1 MKPSLVTGRTVS
13 LCLLSVLLACWGAS
27 AQSNTA
33 TVTGSVT
40 DSTSA
45 AIPGAG
51 VTIRNTG
58 TNWERKMQT
67 GADGVFTIVNLPP
80 GDYELLVDSDGF
92 RRYVKRGIVLQVGQI
107 LRSDVAL
114 ELGMVSESVSVDAS
128 IVAINTENGTIK
140 GDVIVQ
146 EEIQELPLAGRD
158 FTDLAFFTPGVV
170 PKAEG
175 GQGSGLNINGARA
188 SNTNFYVDGFDNRN
202 ARGAAAQTRPNID
215 ALQEFK
221 MEVSGYSAE
230 YGRMAGGI
238 LNMVLRSGTNK
249 FHGNVN
255 YFVRND
261 LLDARG
267 FFERD
272 KTILRQHQFA
282 GTMTGPII
290 RNRTFFLVSF
300 EGLRAKQEAT
310 RLSRVPTPLER
321 AGDYSQSVN
330 INGGQLYLF
339 DRLRSG
345 ACNARNR
352 AACFPGNI
360 VPASRFDPIGMKL
373 LSYFPLPNRDAGATG
388 FNYFAQTADI
398 DRWDSP
404 LFKID
409 HKIGQDNLAV
419 RYQMRR
425 NDTQNPFTGS
435 DLGTYGILIRDD
447 RSLGGVDYTHMFSST
462 FLMELRFGFSRNAAR
477 QHGRFAG
484 TNIASE
490 LGLPNLIPDGEAANN
505 PNLLDW
511 PQIFSGSNYP
521 QLGSGAN
528 MPVEFFVTDWQGGIK
543 FSWVKNRHNI
553 KFGYND
559 NFVQL
564 NQPYFNNQR
573 GTFRFVGNRTGH
585 SIADMQLGWLNNVT
599 RQAGFNR
606 NYWRQHARGAF
617 INDDWKATR
626 KLTLNLGLRWEVN
639 QAPHDKYDRMGS
651 YDPSIEK
658 LVISSDANAPSNYQE
673 LLDRTGL
680 RNVVVTA
687 ASVGR
692 GRSVVST
699 DWMNFSPRVGFAY
712 RVSDKNVLRGGYGI
726 FLSGDILNNL
736 RNNLSNQFPFAIN
749 QNFIGVNGTPNLVS
763 LQTPFP
769 TSRETLTG
777 TTTANGFTMDPKQSY
792 LQSWNLTVE
801 RELFGGTAIEMD
813 YRGSKGTHLQR
824 LYDYNQPLRDLAS
837 YVSGEGFARPIPEW
851 NAINIF
857 RTGSN
862 STYNAFNMSWRKRSR
877 GGLFWRVNYSLSKT
891 IDDASQ
897 VNGQSAGGF
906 AGALNSR
913 NLRLDRGRSDWDRR
927 HVFTM
932 VGSTN
937 LPFGRNRHWG
947 NSWTG
952 ITEAVLGGWQI
963 SGTATAYSGA
973 PFTVETVT
981 PNLNLGGSAR
991 PNRISNGA
999 VEANPALGRKGVEYP
1014 WYDLGA
1020 FESVPCYLE
1029 GNTNPP
1035 AGCAESKFGFQ
1046 PFAFGNS
1053 GRNILDGPGLFSTDL
1068 ALAKNFRVGEG
1079 HNLQLRVESFNVP
1092 NRPNF
1097 VITAPMTQ
1105 FDSLTGGLLS
1115 RVGGVGRG
1123 GGPRIFQYSLKY
1135 RF

>member
-1 MKPSLVTGRTVS
+1 MGSTSSRRPTLV
-13 LCLLSVLLACWGAS
+13 LCISMMLAAAGVW

-33 TVTGSVT
+33 TVTGDVT
-40 DSTSA
+40 DSTGA
-45 AIPGAG
+45 AIPGA
-51 VTIRNTG
+51 TITVRNTG
-58 TNWERKMQT
+58 TNQERKVQT
-67 GADGVFTIVNLPP
+67 GPDGVFTVVNLQP
-80 GDYELLVDSDGF
+80 GDYELTAASDGF
-92 RRYVKRGIVLQVGQI
+92 RRFIQRNIVLQIGQV
-107 LRSDVAL
+107 LRADVKL

-128 IVAINTENGTIK
+128 LVAINTENGTIK

-170 PKAEG
+170 PRAEG
-175 GQGSGLNINGARA
+175 GQGSGLNVNGARA

-230 YGRMAGGI
+230 YGRMAGGV

-267 FFERD
+267 FFERE
-272 KTILRQHQFA
+272 KTVLRQHQFA
-282 GTMTGPII
+282 GTVTGPIV
-290 RNRTFFLVSF
+290 RNKTFFLASF

-310 RLSRVPTPLER
+310 RLSRVPTELER

-330 INGGQLYLF
+330 INGGRLNLF

-345 ACNARNR
+345 ACNNNNR
-352 AACFPGNI
+352 AACFPGNVI
-360 VPASRFDPIGMKL
+360 PASRFDPTGMKL
-373 LSYFPLPNRDAGATG
+373 VNAFPLPNRPAGATG
-388 FNYFAQTADI
+388 FNYFAQTADV

-409 HKIGQDNLAV
+409 HKVGGQNNLAV

-435 DLGTYGILIRDD
+435 DLGTYGIFTRDD

-462 FLMELRFGFSRNAAR
+462 FLMELRFGFSRNVTY

-484 TNIASE
+484 KDIASE
-490 LGLPNLIPDGEAANN
+490 LGLPNLIPDGESASN
-505 PNLLDW
+505 PYLLDW
-511 PQIFSGSNYP
+511 PQIFAGNNYP

-528 MPVEFFVTDWQGGIK
+528 MPIEYFVTDWQQGIK
-543 FSWVKNRHNI
+543 FSWVKNKHNI
-553 KFGYND
+553 KFGYNGS
-559 NFVQL
+559 FVQM
-564 NQPYFNNQR
+564 NQPYLNNQR

-599 RQAGFNR
+599 RQVGFNR
-606 NYWRQHARGAF
+606 NYWRQPAKGAF

-626 KLTLNLGLRWEVN
+626 RLTVNLGMRWEVN
-639 QAPHDKYDRMGS
+639 QAPFDKYDRMGS
-651 YDPSIEK
+651 YDTSIRK
-658 LVISSDANAPSNYQE
+658 LVVASDANAPSNYQE
-673 LLDRTGL
+673 LLDQTGL
-680 RNVVVTA
+680 RDVVVTA

-699 DWMNFSPRVGFAY
+699 DWINFSPRVGLAY
-712 RVSDKNVLRGGYGI
+712 RLGDKTVVRTGYGL
-726 FLSGDILNNL
+726 FLGGDILNNL
-736 RNNLSNQFPFAIN
+736 RNSLSNQFPFSIN
-749 QNFIGVNGTPNLVS
+749 QNFTGVNATPDLVS
-763 LQTPFP
+763 LKTPFP
-769 TSRETLTG
+769 SSRETITG
-777 TTTANGFTMDPKQSY
+777 TTTAAGFTMDPQQSY
-792 LQSWNLTVE
+792 LQSWNFTIE
-801 RELFGGTAIEMD
+801 REIFGGTALEMD

-824 LYDYNQPLRDLAS
+824 LYDFNQPLRDLSS
-837 YVSGEGFARPIPEW
+837 YISGEGFARPIPEW
-851 NAINIF
+851 NAINIY

-862 STYNAFNMSWRKRSR
+862 SIYNAFNASWRKRSR
-877 GGLFWRVNYSLSKT
+877 GGLFWRVNYSFSKS

-897 VNGQSAGGF
+897 VNGQSNGGF
-906 AGALNSR
+906 AGALDSR
-913 NLRLDRGRSDWDRR
+913 NLRLDRARSDWDRR

-932 VGSTN
+932 VGSMN
-937 LPFGRNRHWG
+937 LPFGRNRRWG
-947 NSWTG
+947 SSWRGFTD
-952 ITEAVLGGWQI
+952 AALGGWQL
-963 SGTATAYSGA
+963 SGTSTAYSGG

-981 PNLNLGGSAR
+981 PNLNLGGSSR
-991 PNRISNGA
+991 PNRVRNGA
-999 VEANPALGRKGVEYP
+999 VQEDPSRGRKGLDYP
-1014 WYDLGA
+1014 WYDLSA
-1020 FESVPCYLE
+1020 FESVPCVLDPA
-1029 GNTNPP
+1029 TTPP
-1035 AGCAESKFGFQ
+1035 AGCADSKFGFE
-1046 PFAFGNS
+1046 PFGFGNS
-1053 GRNILDGPGLFSTDL
+1053 GRNILDGPGLFSMDL
-1068 ALAKNFRVGEG
+1068 ALAKNFRLGEG
-1079 HNLQLRVESFNVP
+1079 HNLQLRVESFNLP
-1092 NRPNF
+1092 NRVNF

-1115 RVGGVGRG
+1115 QVGGVGRG